1 MLPHC
6 SGREAELRLDKNQ
19 VQVVLLTFRSI
30 QLEVLRCSGQ
40 LRGGGGG
47 VFWGFFPPLQ
57 IYLLDSQGEIKKET
71 WKNVCLSA

>member
-6 SGREAELRLDKNQ
+6 SSKEAELRLDKNQ

-30 QLEVLRCSGQ
+30 QLEVLCCSGGR
-40 LRGGGGG
+40 LCGGGG

-57 IYLLDSQGEIKKET
+57 IYFLDSQGEIRKET